1 MLPRTSKKIILIC
14 GSRSLNNVSIGRYI
28 NSKEIGQVVHGGAIG
43 IDTLAEN
50 WAQNNNIESIIFY
63 PNYEL
68 YKKRAPLVR
77 DKEMVDYCD
86 EVIAFWDG
94 KSRGTKYV
102 IDYCKTIGRKCIVH
116 LIIDD

>member
-28 NSKEIGQVVHGGAIG
+28 NSKEIGQVVHGGAVG

-50 WAQNNNIESIIFY
+50 WAQNNKIESIIFY

-94 KSRGTKYV
+94 KSRGTKYT
-102 IDYCKTIGRKCIVH
+102 IDYAKSIGRKCTIH
-116 LIIDD
+116 LIEGN